1 MFKFT
6 RSKGTVMN
14 KRVSVIILNKFN
26 KLALS
31 FLLLAILAITTAC
44 SGGGSSSP
52 IAIVDN
58 PLTGVFVD
66 APVEGLNY
74 KTETMNG
81 ITDENGTFKYHVG
94 ETVTFMIGD
103 LMLGSAPGSDIMTPI
118 DLVPGAVD
126 ETDPTVT
133 NICRLLQSLDWDGDL
148 TNGIMITDTMRSE
161 ISGRMIDFTKDVST
175 FNDYDVQAFL
185 DTMNMLGGFQNGEN
199 RGLMTPLDARYNF
212 QQTLMNHMEYMHSI
226 NPSWTPPQPGNKMS
240 GMSQDTSGSPVYG
253 QDGGHKND

>member
-14 KRVSVIILNKFN
+14 KKVSVTILNKYK

-31 FLLLAILAITTAC
+31 FLLLATLATTTAC

-52 IAIVDN
+52 ATNFDT

-74 KTETMNG
+74 QTETMSG
-81 ITDENGTFKYHVG
+81 ITDGNGTFKYHVG

-103 LMLGSAPGSDIMTPI
+103 LMLGSAAGSDIMTPI

-148 TNGIMITDTMRSE
+148 SNGIMITDTMRSE

-175 FNDYDVQAFL
+175 FHDYDVQAFL

-199 RGLMTPLDARYNF
+199 RGLMAPLDAQYNF
-212 QQTLMNHMEYMHSI
+212 QQTLMNHMDYMYSI
-226 NPSWTPPQPGNKMS
+226 NPSW
-240 GMSQDTSGSPVYG
+240 SPVHSG
-253 QDGGHKND
+253 IGMNGISRMNQ

>member
-1 MFKFT
+1 MFKIT
-6 RSKGTVMN
+6 KYKGTVMN
-14 KRVSVIILNKFN
+14 NRFNVTILNKYK

-31 FLLLAILAITTAC
+31 FLLLATLATTTAC

-52 IAIVDN
+52 AASVDN
-58 PLTGVFVD
+58 PLSGVFVD

-74 KTETMNG
+74 QTATMSG
-81 ITDENGTFKYHVG
+81 ITDENGTFKYHEG

-126 ETDPTVT
+126 ETDSTVT

-161 ISGRMIDFTKDVST
+161 ISGRMIDFTKDVFT
-175 FNDYDVQAFL
+175 FNDYDVQAFF
-185 DTMNMLGGFQNGEN
+185 DTMNTLGRFQNGEN
-199 RGLMTPLDARYNF
+199 RGLMTPLDAQYNF
-212 QQTLMNHMEYMHSI
+212 QQTLMNNMEYMHSI
-226 NPSWTPPQPGNKMS
+226 NPSWMPPQYANTMD
-240 GMSQDTSGSPVYG
+240 GMPQNTSGSPIYN
-253 QDGGHKND
+253 QGGGMMQ

>member
-1 MFKFT
+1 
-6 RSKGTVMN
+6 MN
-14 KRVSVIILNKFN
+14 KKVSVTILNKYK

-31 FLLLAILAITTAC
+31 FLLLATLATTTAC

-52 IAIVDN
+52 AANVDN
-58 PLTGVFVD
+58 PGSLLSGVFVD

-74 KTETMNG
+74 QTATMSG
-81 ITDENGTFKYHVG
+81 ITDENG
-94 ETVTFMIGD
+94 TVTFMIGD
-103 LMLGSAPGSDIMTPI
+103 LMLGSAAGSDIMTPI

-148 TNGIMITDTMRSE
+148 SNGIMITDTMRSE

-199 RGLMTPLDARYNF
+199 RGLMTPLDAQYNF
-212 QQTLMNHMEYMHSI
+212 QQTLMNHMEYMYSI
-226 NPSWTPPQPGNKMS
+226 NPLWMSPQSGNTMG
-240 GMSQDTSGSPVYG
+240 GMSQDTSGSPLYN
-253 QDGGHKND
+253 QGGAMMQ

>member
-6 RSKGTVMN
+6 RYKGTVMN
-14 KRVSVIILNKFN
+14 KRVSVTILNKY
-26 KLALS
+26 KKIALP
-31 FLLLAILAITTAC
+31 FLLLATLATTSAC

-52 IAIVDN
+52 AASVDN

-74 KTETMNG
+74 QTETMSG
-81 ITDENGTFKYHVG
+81 ITDENGTFKYHEG

-118 DLVPGAVD
+118 DLVPGAFD

-148 TNGIMITDTMRSE
+148 SNGIMITDTMRSE

-199 RGLMTPLDARYNF
+199 RELMTPLDAQYNF
-212 QQTLMNHMEYMHSI
+212 QQTLTNHMEYMHSI
-226 NPSWTPPQPGNKMS
+226 NPSWMPPQYGNTMDD
-240 GMSQDTSGSPVYG
+240 MPQNTSGSPIYN
-253 QDGGHKND
+253 QGGGMMQ

>member
-1 MFKFT
+1 
-6 RSKGTVMN
+6 MN
-14 KRVSVIILNKFN
+14 KRVSVTILNKYK

-31 FLLLAILAITTAC
+31 FLLLATLATTTAC

-52 IAIVDN
+52 AASIDN
-58 PLTGVFVD
+58 SFTGVFVD

-74 KTETMNG
+74 QTETLSG

-118 DLVPGAVD
+118 DLVPGAVN

-148 TNGIMITDTMRSE
+148 SNGIMITNTMRST
-161 ISGRMIDFTKDVST
+161 ISKMIDFTQDVSA
-175 FNDYDVQAFL
+175 FNDYDVQAFF
-185 DTMNMLGGFQNGEN
+185 DTMNNMAGGFQNGEY
-199 RGLMTPLDARYNF
+199 RELMTPLDAQYNF
-212 QQTLMNHMEYMHSI
+212 QQSLMNHMEYMYSI
-226 NPSWTPPQPGNKMS
+226 NPSWTPPQSGNRMD
-240 GMSQDTSGSPVYG
+240 GMSQETSNSSIN
-253 QDGGHKND
+253 QGGGMMQ

>member
-6 RSKGTVMN
+6 RYKGAVMN
-14 KRVSVIILNKFN
+14 QRFSVTILNKYK
-26 KLALS
+26 KLAIS
-31 FLLLAILAITTAC
+31 FLLLATLATTTAC

-52 IAIVDN
+52 AASVDN

-74 KTETMNG
+74 QTATMSG
-81 ITDENGTFKYHVG
+81 ITDENGTFKYHEG

-103 LMLGSAPGSDIMTPI
+103 LMLGSAPGSEIMTPI

-126 ETDPTVT
+126 ETDPTVI

-199 RGLMTPLDARYNF
+199 RGLMTPLDAQYNF
-212 QQTLMNHMEYMHSI
+212 QQTLMNNMEYMHSI
-226 NPSWTPPQPGNKMS
+226 NPSWMPPQYGNTMD
-240 GMSQDTSGSPVYG
+240 GMPQNTSGSPIYN
-253 QDGGHKND
+253 QGGGMMQ